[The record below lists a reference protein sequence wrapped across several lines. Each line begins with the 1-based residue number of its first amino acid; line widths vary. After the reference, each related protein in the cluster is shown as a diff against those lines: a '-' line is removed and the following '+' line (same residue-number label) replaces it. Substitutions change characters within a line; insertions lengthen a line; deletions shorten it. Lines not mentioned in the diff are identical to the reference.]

1 MTSRHFLDLLDWD
14 ERRLLAL
21 FDRAARLKAEQHRQ
35 RQPLPLVGR
44 VLGLVFEKP
53 SLRTRVSF
61 QAAIAQL
68 GGSSIYLS
76 GAEAGMGTRETVADF
91 AKVISQYVDALVLRT
106 FQHRLVEEFA
116 AVAACPIING
126 LSDYYHPC
134 QALAD
139 FFTLR
144 ERFHQLAGR
153 TLLFVGDGNNM
164 ARSLAIGCALL
175 GLQFLHSGP
184 PRYGFDDDFI
194 TLFQRRFPRVPP
206 PKLTPLS
213 EALPQA
219 DAVYTDVWTSMGQ
232 EAEHQ
237 MRLKA
242 FAPFQLNAAA
252 CGLMKADAVLLHC
265 LPAHRGEEI
274 TGEVL
279 EGPRSLVFTQ
289 AGNRLHVQKALL
301 LELMPVSTSAE

>member
-1 MTSRHFLDLLDWD
+1 MPPRHFLDLLDWD
-14 ERRLLAL
+14 AQRLNAL
-21 FDRAARLKAEQHRQ
+21 FDRASQLKADQHPQ
-35 RQPLPLVGR
+35 RQPLPLAGR

-76 GAEAGMGTRETVADF
+76 GAESGMGTRETVADF
-91 AKVISQYVDALVLRT
+91 ARVISQYVDALVLRT

-116 AVAACPIING
+116 AVARCPVING

-134 QALAD
+134 QAVSD

-144 ERFHQLAGR
+144 ERFGALAGL
-153 TLLFVGDGNNM
+153 TLLFLGDGNNM

-175 GLQFLHSGP
+175 GLTFLHSGP
-184 PRYGFDDDFI
+184 ARYGFDDEFLN
-194 TLFQRRFPRVPP
+194 LFAQRFPHLPA
-206 PKLTPLS
+206 PKIAPLAES
-213 EALPQA
+213 LPRA

-237 MRLKA
+237 VRLKA
-242 FAPFQLNAAA
+242 FAPFQLNAKSAA
-252 CGLMKADAVLLHC
+252 RMKPEAVVLHC

-274 TGEVL
+274 TGDVL
-279 EGPRSLVFTQ
+279 EGPRSLVFAQ

-301 LELMPVSTSAE
+301 LELCDHGV

>member
-1 MTSRHFLDLLDWD
+1 MTPRHFLDLLDWD

-116 AVAACPIING
+116 AVASCPIING

-153 TLLFVGDGNNM
+153 VLLFVGDGNNM

-175 GLQFLHSGP
+175 GLRFLHSGP
-184 PRYGFDDDFI
+184 PRYGFDDDFLA
-194 TLFQRRFPRVPP
+194 LFQRRFPRTPP
-206 PKLTPLS
+206 PLLTPLH

-219 DAVYTDVWTSMGQ
+219 DVVYTDVWTSMGQ
-232 EAEHQ
+232 EAEHH

-242 FAPFQLNAAA
+242 FAPFQVNAAA
-252 CGLMKADAVLLHC
+252 CALMKPDAVLLHC

-274 TGEVL
+274 TGDVL
-279 EGPRSLVFTQ
+279 EGPRSLVLTQ

-301 LELMPVSTSAE
+301 LELLQPSIGCE